1 MVDPEPAPPPPH
13 EPAESGTAPD
23 EDGGHGHP
31 GEDPAT
37 VAEVKAATSD
47 APPAGSLRWWW
58 LLAAGMVVAL
68 AFVATTH
75 LLRAT
80 GAFGATLVLAA
91 VVRAVVPGRAV
102 GALAVRSRWLD
113 VLLLLAAGVAVL
125 VAGFTL
131 NLAPLS

>member
-1 MVDPEPAPPPPH
+1 V
-13 EPAESGTAPD
+13 G
-23 EDGGHGHP
+23 
-31 GEDPAT
+31 DPAT
-37 VAEVKAATSD
+37 VAEVESPTPD

-68 AFVATTH
+68 VFVATTH

-80 GAFGATLVLAA
+80 AVFGGTLVLAG